1 MKKTVFMAAAVAACV
16 AGAEVKFACPFN
28 DGMVLQREKPV
39 AVWGTAEAGERVTV
53 MFAGQSVQTTAGADG
68 RWLARLAP
76 MAASAEGRELSANGA
91 VVKDVLVGEVW
102 LCSGQSNM
110 SMQMWS
116 RTHVFQHGNRET
128 NGYLDAAIV
137 DEPNVRACTVP
148 MIWSVQ
154 PRIPAQRLVWQ
165 RLQPGRQQALSAIAF
180 HYSTILHH
188 ALKVP
193 VGVIVAASGA
203 TNIETWTS
211 PDGFR
216 SVPSLAAYAEK
227 TLLSAPPPGTSKR
240 DWNVLRAKNQPR
252 ALWNGMVYPLVPFT
266 FRGALWYQGES
277 NREQGGAYKEYL
289 VALWNGWSK
298 AFENPEMPFYLV
310 QIAPYDYN
318 MKSDNPK
325 ATDCGIWEAEAAFAR
340 ENPHAGM
347 ASIVDVG
354 EHDNIHPGD
363 KRTVAI
369 RLAALALNRTYGRKD
384 VPCDGPEVVSAAV
397 KGDVVTLKFNHVRRW
412 LMHGT
417 DPAPFE
423 LAGADGKFVPAT
435 VKYLDGAVE
444 LRARGVAEPKQV
456 RYLWNWCGKGRLKND
471 YGFPLAPFHM
481 RSLVSAAPAEITN
494 GN

>member
-1 MKKTVFMAAAVAACV
+1 MKL
-16 AGAEVKFACPFN
+16 AEIFQ

-53 MFAGQSVQTTAGADG
+53 TFAGQSVQATADADG

-76 MAASAEGRELSANGA
+76 MAASAEGRELVANGA

-148 MIWSVQ
+148 TIWSVQ
-154 PRIPAQRLVWQ
+154 PKIPAQHIVWQ

-180 HYSTILHH
+180 HYSIILHH

-216 SVPSLAAYAEK
+216 SVPSLASYADK
-227 TLLSAPPPGTSKR
+227 PLLPEPPPGTSKR

-310 QIAPYDYN
+310 QIAPYDYD
-318 MKSDNPK
+318 MKPDNPK
-325 ATDCGIWEAEAAFAR
+325 ATDCGIWEAEAVFAH

-347 ASIVDVG
+347 VSIVDVG

-363 KRTVAI
+363 KRTMAI

-384 VPCDGPEVVSAAV
+384 VPCDGPEVASFAV
-397 KGDVVTLKFNHVRRW
+397 KGNVVTLKFNHVSKW
-412 LMHGT
+412 LLHGKA
-417 DPAPFE
+417 PAPFE

-444 LRARGVAEPKQV
+444 LRASGVAEPKEA

-471 YGFPLAPFHM
+471 YGFPLPPFRM
-481 RSLVSAAPAEITN
+481 RLTPAESPAAR
-494 GN
+494 